1 MATVTFS
8 DNVGI
13 SGYGVNQS
21 NTEEPSYTETS
32 NTSITWTAS
41 SAGTYYVWVKDTVGN
56 KSNASFTIVSTAFC
70 AYNAG
75 QTWNYG
81 YTGGVQSF
89 STPCN
94 GTYKLEVWGAQG
106 GYNGGYGGYSNGT
119 KSLSKTNIVY
129 IVVGGQGNTIS
140 YSSTP
145 SYGGYNGGGNGG
157 DTQGIRHNGGGGGAT
172 HMSTTNR
179 GILSN
184 YNSYRGE
191 VLLVAGGGGGSGG
204 WEPNS
209 YTIRRGGTGGG
220 SSGGNGEANLG
231 ASSAYGRGA
240 SQSSSGIGGTF
251 GAGGSYPNYSVTSS
265 SGSVLIYGIGGG
277 GGGWYGGGIDDSSGG
292 GGGSGYIGGV
302 SGGSMQNGARSGNGY
317 ARITLISI
325 SN

>member
-1 MATVTFS
+1 MATFTFS

-41 SAGTYYVWVKDTVGN
+41 SAGTYYIWVKDTVGN
-56 KSNASFTIVSTAFC
+56 KSNTSFTIVSTAFC

-106 GYNGGYGGYSNGT
+106 GSTVQGGIGGYGGYSNGT
-119 KSLSKTNIVY
+119 IVLNNNSTIY
-129 IVVGGQGNTIS
+129 VVVGGIGSIAKTGNDYTIS
-140 YSSTP
+140 YAN
-145 SYGGYNGGGNGG
+145 GGYNGGGGAIGSGG
-157 DTQGIRHNGGGGGAT
+157 YNAASGGGAT
-172 HMSTTNR
+172 HIGTRNGTLAQYGNTT
-179 GILSN
+179 GLYI
-184 YNSYRGE
+184 
-191 VLLVAGGGGGSGG
+191 VAGGGGGARLNASGG
-204 WEPNS
+204 AGGGL
-209 YTIRRGGTGGG
+209 YGGAGGTGNAANSGGGGTQSYAGSLGGFGYAGGMSYNADKGG
-220 SSGGNGEANLG
+220 S
-231 ASSAYGRGA
+231 
-240 SQSSSGIGGTF
+240 
-251 GAGGSYPNYSVTSS
+251 
-265 SGSVLIYGIGGG
+265 GGG
-277 GGGWYGGGIDDSSGG
+277 GGLYGGAGGWDLSG

-302 SGGSMQNGARSGNGY
+302 SGGSMQNGVRTGNGY
-317 ARITLISI
+317 ARITLTSL